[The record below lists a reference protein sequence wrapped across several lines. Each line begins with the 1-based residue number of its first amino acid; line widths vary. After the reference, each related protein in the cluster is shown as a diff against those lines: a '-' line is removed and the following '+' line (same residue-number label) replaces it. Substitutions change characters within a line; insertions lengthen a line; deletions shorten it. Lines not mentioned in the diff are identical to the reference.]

1 MFAMKVKHGPML
13 QTIVTEHESSL
24 IYAQTIQYG
33 LLPKKRHFEKFFKDY
48 FVHYTPQDKIGGDFY
63 WLTSKEDIIYF
74 ALADC
79 TGHGV
84 SGAMLSVLGI
94 SLLNYVIQK
103 QFNNVGDYLTELDR
117 KWIETFNNEL
127 SDSQFNNDW
136 LEITLISFNTKTRE
150 FQYACGGGEFAIQQ
164 NNVTKVYKGN
174 KYPIGGW
181 QIEKNRIFDTWH
193 LKLEENAKLFL
204 FSDGIKHQ
212 FDSENQKKFSR
223 KRLLKLL
230 HDASSFSMTEQHELL
245 EFVFDDWK
253 GQTKQTDDVSLIG
266 IEL

>member
-1 MFAMKVKHGPML
+1 MTSNIKAIEL
-13 QTIVTEHESSL
+13 ESSL
-24 IYAQTIQYG
+24 NYAQTIQNG
-33 LLPKKRHFEKFFKDY
+33 LLPKKRHFNKFFKDY
-48 FVHYTPQDKIGGDFY
+48 FVLYKPQDKIGGDFY
-63 WLTSKEDIIYF
+63 WLTSKDDTLFF
-74 ALADC
+74 AMADC

-103 QFNNVGDYLTELDR
+103 NFDKVGDYLLELDK

-150 FQYACGGGEFAIQQ
+150 LQYACGGGEFAILQ
-164 NNVTKVYKGN
+164 NNTITLHKGN
-174 KYPIGGW
+174 CFPIGGW
-181 QIEKNRIFDTWH
+181 QLEQNRFFDTYS
-193 LKLEENAKLFL
+193 LILEENAKLYF

-212 FDSENQKKFSR
+212 FDAQNIKKFTR
-223 KRLLKLL
+223 KRLLNAISHYSPLIMKKQS
-230 HDASSFSMTEQHELL
+230 DLL
-245 EFVFDDWK
+245 EYIFNIWK
-253 GQTKQTDDVSLIG
+253 GNTSQTDDVTLVG